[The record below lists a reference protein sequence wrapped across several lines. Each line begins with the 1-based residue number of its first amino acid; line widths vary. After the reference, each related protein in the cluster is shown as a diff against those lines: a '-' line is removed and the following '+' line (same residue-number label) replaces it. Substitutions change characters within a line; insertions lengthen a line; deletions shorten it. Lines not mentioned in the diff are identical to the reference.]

1 MKITSV
7 MEFYYCNDI
16 TLNMEPHYIKHGI
29 ILHYESPETRIN
41 KGFFKIFLFFYFLSM
56 PSGSLR
62 LPERSEYGRNRL
74 PTDTGGMGAV
84 CPRDLEHPFT
94 VTRMRKR
101 SETQFSCTSK
111 RGTGKKERKPD
122 VFENIR
128 NRQKAELFS
137 GLGIRLK
144 EIQN

>member
-56 PSGSLR
+56 PSGPLR
-62 LPERSEYGRNRL
+62 LPTSEASTAGTDSRRIQGVWGQYAPVTLSTRSRL
-74 PTDTGGMGAV
+74 LV
-84 CPRDLEHPFT
+84 CENG
-94 VTRMRKR
+94 VKR
-101 SETQFSCTSK
+101 SFRVRVNGERGKEKENRMFSKTAEID
-111 RGTGKKERKPD
+111 KKPSCFPVWVSD
-122 VFENIR
+122 
-128 NRQKAELFS
+128 
-137 GLGIRLK
+137 
-144 EIQN
+144 